1 MNMQTASIHHRF
13 FPSRGEAKGYSNSTT
28 LAQDVRSAEEANR
41 ILLALSDSVAARMR
55 ADGVRGV
62 LRLRHD
68 PCQ

>member
-13 FPSRGEAKGYSNSTT
+13 FPSREAKGYSNSTT

-55 ADGVRGV
+55 ADGVRAY